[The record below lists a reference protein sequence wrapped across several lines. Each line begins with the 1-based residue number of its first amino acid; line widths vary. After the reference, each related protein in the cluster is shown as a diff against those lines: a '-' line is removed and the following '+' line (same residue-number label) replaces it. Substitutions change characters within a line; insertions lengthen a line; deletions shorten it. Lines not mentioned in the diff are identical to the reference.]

1 MSYTNEGENYRKYGI
16 VIIESYNKTIGS
28 KVYTYTYD
36 SNLLIKEQI
45 TDTTNDIDVTLEYI
59 YDESKQVVGVV
70 EGNNVYYYDK
80 KL

>member
-1 MSYTNEGENYRKYGI
+1 MSYTNEVENYRKYGI
-16 VIIESYNKTIGS
+16 VIIESYNKTICS

-36 SNLLIKEQI
+36 GNLLIKEQI

-59 YDESKQVVGVV
+59 YDESKQLVGVV
-70 EGNNVYYYDK
+70 EENNVYYCDK